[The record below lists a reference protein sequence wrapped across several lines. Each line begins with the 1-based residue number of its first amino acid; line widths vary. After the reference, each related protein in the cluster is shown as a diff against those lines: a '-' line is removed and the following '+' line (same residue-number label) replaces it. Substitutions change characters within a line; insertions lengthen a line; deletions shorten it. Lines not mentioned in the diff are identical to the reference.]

1 MKAKLKHI
9 LTEEFLRQ
17 KYVVD
22 KKSVHE
28 IKYELG
34 LKSTNSITQYLKK
47 FNITRPNLRDRSHIT
62 YDILHQKY
70 IIENKSLK
78 NIAKELG
85 LSNKGTIKRLLV
97 QHNIPL
103 RQRSYKTPL
112 LKISWTKK
120 KTGYEEINGRY
131 WQSIKHGAER
141 RRLEFSITIEEI
153 WQLYIQQNKQCALS
167 GVPICFKQIGDNPNV
182 QTASLDR
189 IDSSKG
195 YIKGNIQWVHKQVN
209 TFKMDMSTEEL
220 LDWCKKIINH
230 HKEP

>member
-103 RQRSYKTPL
+103 RQRSYKTPFM
-112 LKISWTKK
+112 KNSWTKK

-131 WQSIKHGAER
+131 WYSIHHSAKLR
-141 RRLEFSITIEEI
+141 NLEFNITLQDV
-153 WQLYIQQNKQCALS
+153 WNLFIQQNRKCALT
-167 GVPICFKQIGDNPNV
+167 GVDIIFKSVGENQNE

-189 IDSSKG
+189 IDSTKG
-195 YIKGNIQWVHKQVN
+195 YVLSNIQWVHKVVN
-209 TFKMDMSTEEL
+209 RMKTNLSLNEFKN
-220 LDWCKKIINH
+220 WCKLIVN
-230 HKEP
+230 KE